1 MTGLAMADLTG
12 FQRDVL
18 VATRHAQAAGDTPNG
33 QAIIDVL
40 EANGYDQIQSGRFYP
55 TLDDLVRLGLLEKRQ
70 NPEDKRANHYELTDQ
85 ALDLLEARRA
95 FLEAARRQEGSA

>member
-1 MTGLAMADLTG
+1 MTGLVMADLTG

-18 VATRHAQAAGDTPNG
+18 VATRHAQAAGDAPNG

-55 TLDDLVRLGLLEKRQ
+55 TLDELVRLGLLEKRQ
-70 NPEDKRANHYELTDQ
+70 NPEDKRANQYELTDQ
-85 ALDLLEARRA
+85 ALNLLEARQA
-95 FLEAARRQEGSA
+95 FLEAARRQVESA